1 MESLQKISERLDAVR
16 PWRRVDWEPSAPK
29 GNVVRFRAGKN
40 DKHNVNFP
48 CSLIVPL
55 PDYSMFLDVLVKDYE
70 QYRVANSW
78 VEIPDKY
85 INKLVVDIDKCESET
100 ERDKNIAVVEDI
112 IINMIK
118 RENFLKP
125 TTDDQVPSILVV
137 TRGLNAHIYSNL
149 ATTRRDLQEFADAV
163 RPSDRIDNR
172 VATGGSGMSFFFS
185 QKEVNATGDLL
196 PDALYKPAC
205 FKQLSMDDGKWV
217 LRADLMPSSARELL
231 RFTSMKFGTDRFNRT
246 PDMLMQ
252 QVRKRSGRL
261 STVIPPDEPKRAIEL
276 LKAYIKQLDKN
287 EHVEISHTAANEDN
301 TELTIRTTS
310 SLCLV
315 RGERHSA
322 SHHIQY
328 VIYARQFDNKLV
340 ARQTCLHSDC
350 YGVYCHIELEQ
361 RQLPRRDEDSL
372 IEVPEKYL
380 YTRFRQLDELFPH
393 SASTFVVKAI
403 TGSGK
408 TDLLV
413 NFISSRVPK
422 TAPIWLVCYRK
433 SLIEQLRK
441 KLRGFVCY
449 NESKNKWVKSDR
461 LIITP
466 NSLIK
471 TKYNRMP
478 IPPVLIFDEVE
489 SEIATVFGKT
499 MAKDR
504 VASVDYLKELL
515 TKVSVVIASDASAG
529 SLTLETLR
537 AFRHV
542 KFHYI
547 LSTYQKPLNK
557 RYKVRVS
564 YDENAWR
571 QGIIDRHRKGLV
583 QFTHANSLEYAE
595 KLAEE
600 LDDKDRVR
608 VITSNTPWQEVR
620 KLIEDIDELVDSGG
634 VTHIVYSPKIE
645 AGVSW
650 NTKKY
655 YCINAQASD
664 KITSPPALMQSI
676 VRVREPITGIIN
688 LCLKEVAPT
697 DRIMLRPVLYQEV
710 KQALEDGD
718 CSLDEFC
725 LKQEL
730 KHFPCMQHALVL
742 HTMNKNEYY
751 NDYEQTLFRLMH
763 ENQMT
768 ILVDIGDRRTK
779 APATEASSRYESRR
793 ADDIFNAQ
801 QISDDQVLKR
811 FEAAVQASQ
820 DEVGNQD
827 SIKRYFLQLLLQHNE
842 SLLTAENIREFAKHQ
857 NAIRAGLRDTLKNKC
872 LKLDESQVS
881 PGKLIDLYMLLHKEV
896 TGILVARKPEKRIR
910 VRCGGQP
917 WSETFE
923 IEMNMRQFRFYNA
936 VGAEVAAPSQK
947 LV

>member
-1 MESLQKISERLDAVR
+1 
-16 PWRRVDWEPSAPK
+16 
-29 GNVVRFRAGKN
+29 
-40 DKHNVNFP
+40 
-48 CSLIVPL
+48 
-55 PDYSMFLDVLVKDYE
+55 
-70 QYRVANSW
+70 
-78 VEIPDKY
+78 
-85 INKLVVDIDKCESET
+85 
-100 ERDKNIAVVEDI
+100 
-112 IINMIK
+112 MIK
-118 RENFLKP
+118 REKFLKP
-125 TTDDQVPSILVV
+125 TTDDQVPSILVA

-149 ATTRRDLQEFADAV
+149 AITTRRDLQEFADAV
-163 RPSDRIDNR
+163 RPYDRIDDR
-172 VATGGSGMSFFFS
+172 VATGGSGMRFFFS

-205 FKQLSMDDGKWV
+205 FKQSSMDDWKWV

-252 QVRKRSGRL
+252 QVRKRSGCL

-315 RGERHSA
+315 R
-322 SHHIQY
+322 
-328 VIYARQFDNKLV
+328 DNL
-340 ARQTCLHSDC
+340 TTSS
-350 YGVYCHIELEQ
+350 
-361 RQLPRRDEDSL
+361 SL
-372 IEVPEKYL
+372 GRLACIPIA
-380 YTRFRQLDELFPH
+380 TLDELFPH

-433 SLIEQLRK
+433 SLIEQLGK
-441 KLRGFVCY
+441 KLSGFVCY

-471 TKYNRMP
+471 AKYNRMP

-489 SEIATVFGKT
+489 SAIATVFGKT

-537 AFRHV
+537 AFRPV

-571 QGIIDRHRKGLV
+571 QGIIDRHRK
-583 QFTHANSLEYAE
+583 
-595 KLAEE
+595 EE

-608 VITSNTPWQEVR
+608 VITSNTPGQEVR
-620 KLIEDIDELVDSGG
+620 KLIEDIDELVDSGR

-650 NTKKY
+650 NTKKC
-655 YCINAQASD
+655 YCINAWASD

-725 LKQEL
+725 PKQEL

-793 ADDIFNAQ
+793 ANDIFSAQ
-801 QISDDQVLKR
+801 QISDNQVLER

-820 DEVGNQD
+820 DEVGYQD
-827 SIKRYFLQLLLQHNE
+827 SIKRHFLQLLLQHNE
-842 SLLTAENIREFAKHQ
+842 SLLTAENIREFGLFRQETLDKLKRYKLMSRGGSAGDDAYG
-857 NAIRAGLRDTLKNKC
+857 AITYLEK
-872 LKLDESQVS
+872 KLGFD
-881 PGKLIDLYMLLHKEV
+881 PA
-896 TGILVARKPEKRIR
+896 TGR
-910 VRCGGQP
+910 
-917 WSETFE
+917 
-923 IEMNMRQFRFYNA
+923 YD
-936 VGAEVAAPSQK
+936 VAAFYASFGEADRKWKSLAFWSHGSLKRGFACDAEKWQLPARN
-947 LV
+947 